1 MARSATPDSG
11 RIRDGGIRKRM
22 RKGTHSCFECRRRK
36 IRCIYSDDHPGQCTE
51 CFARGS
57 RCVDQEH
64 AESEAVVDNRKNLR
78 ERVAKLEALVE
89 ALLDD
94 KTSKHAADALRALG
108 QDIAVTPPSSDG
120 PSHVQGSQKDPAPFL
135 SMFNNDVL
143 RRAEGRGTVTCP
155 METQDCDASQPTE
168 THTTQVCDVEF
179 TGIGA
184 PPTNGDT
191 MSEGRKSK
199 AKKTRETLLSGL
211 PSGEKLESALTTNDD
226 WWRLW
231 RYKIPSIAR
240 GDDLQAFARRVVADG
255 SPPEAAV
262 LLLSVGIALDS
273 DDLNTSLALI
283 DALIVS
289 DDEYGATLQGL
300 ECTILMS
307 KCYSEI
313 GQPRRGWIAVRKGL
327 AYAQIL
333 GLHRSHSASPE
344 WNTIWWS
351 LYTTDRFLSLL
362 LGLPYGI
369 TDTHCDMSVLPSE
382 TEGEDLKESTA
393 KLAVLSGKVIDRTQG
408 VGDLSFASALE
419 LDDELDT
426 ITSNLSEN
434 WNEEMPLSGSS
445 PDCKRMI
452 TLRERLLVHICSQQ
466 LRMYLHLPFMLKLA
480 SLSSSPTGCSKFEY
494 SRTACFG
501 ASRKLLELYRVLR
514 TSNGQPLYECKVID
528 FVGFTAAVLLFLGL
542 LGYRRLESKT
552 GDAHTQA
559 VQDENDWRIIEITMD
574 IFQRASTE
582 RGGKVAAQ
590 SLRVLQQLSKV
601 RDLTM
606 SGEDITYYERV
617 AIPYFGTISV
627 QRGKRFHHVAKNKNE
642 PVVTTSDESTSTFSQ
657 QSNGMP
663 PPAAATG
670 GPDAF
675 DMTPAY
681 PGAPAAFPNNAA
693 ARTPSNSTISTPP
706 NPMVAYDPFVPS
718 TGQWF
723 FPGVATMGMQ
733 HGASDNTAT
742 ANASIPAGMGPGFG
756 GHATGAAAN
765 WTTSE
770 DGLDNLIGGSHVQG
784 GPWMS
789 SNLNMGMGGGAMDL
803 DQDWAWFWGGNT
815 TSEVSP
821 R

>member
-11 RIRDGGIRKRM
+11 RVREGGIRKRM

-57 RCVDQEH
+57 KCVDQEH
-64 AESEAVVDNRKNLR
+64 AESDAVVDNRKNLR

-89 ALLDD
+89 ALLED
-94 KTSKHAADALRALG
+94 KGPKHAAEALRVLG
-108 QDIAVTPPSSDG
+108 KDITITPPSSDG
-120 PSHVQGSQKDPAPFL
+120 PSHVQGSQKHPAPFL

-143 RRAEGRGTVTCP
+143 RRAEDRGTITCAI
-155 METQDCDASQPTE
+155 EAQHDCNSCQPAE
-168 THTTQVCDVEF
+168 PKNTQVYDIEF

-184 PPTNGDT
+184 PPSNDDT

-199 AKKTRETLLSGL
+199 ARKTRETLLSGL
-211 PSGEKLESALTTNDD
+211 PTGEKLEIALTTNDD

-231 RYKIPSIAR
+231 RYKIPGIAR
-240 GDDLQAFARRVVADG
+240 GDNLQNYARRVITDG

-273 DDLNTSLALI
+273 DDLNASLALI

-313 GQPRRGWIAVRKGL
+313 GQPRRGWIAIRKGL

-333 GLHRSHSASPE
+333 GLHRSHTTSQE
-344 WNTIWWS
+344 WNTIWWA
-351 LYTTDRFLSLL
+351 LYTSDRFLSLL

-369 TDTHCDMSVLPSE
+369 SDAHCDLSIVPSDS
-382 TEGEDLKESTA
+382 EGEDLKESTG
-393 KLAVLSGKVIDRTQG
+393 KLAVLAGKVIDRTQG

-419 LDDELDT
+419 LDDELDA
-426 ITSNLSEN
+426 ITSNLPEYCD
-434 WNEEMPLSGSS
+434 EEVPLSGSS

-452 TLRERLLVHICSQQ
+452 TMRERLLVQICSHQ

-480 SLSSSPTGCSKFEY
+480 SSSSSPTGCSKFEY

-501 ASRKLLELYRVLR
+501 ASRKLLEFYKALR

-552 GDAHTQA
+552 GDAHAQA
-559 VQDENDWRIIEITMD
+559 VQDESDWRIIEITMD

-601 RDLTM
+601 RNLTM
-606 SGEDITYYERV
+606 SGEDINYYERV

-627 QRGKRFHHVAKNKNE
+627 QRGKQFHHVAKGKDTRVVTNKNE
-642 PVVTTSDESTSTFSQ
+642 SPFQ
-657 QSNGMP
+657 QQLNDMP
-663 PPAAATG
+663 PPATATG

-675 DMTPAY
+675 DITPAY
-681 PGAPAAFPNNAA
+681 PGAAPAFPNNVAGQ
-693 ARTPSNSTISTPP
+693 TPSNSTISTPP

-723 FPGVATMGMQ
+723 FPGAPGMTAL
-733 HGASDNTAT
+733 HGAHNHNTTT
-742 ANASIPAGMGPGFG
+742 ANANISTGMGAGFG
-756 GHATGAAAN
+756 GLGAGTSASWA
-765 WTTSE
+765 TSE
-770 DGLDNLIGGSHVQG
+770 DGLDNLVGGA
-784 GPWMS
+784 PWMN
-789 SNLNMGMGGGAMDL
+789 SNVNMGLSAGAMDL

-815 TSEVSP
+815 TSEVLP